1 MLTGIVLTHN
11 EEENI
16 TKCLD
21 SLSFCDQVV
30 VVDDGSTDNTVK
42 IAKKMDATVL
52 EHVWTEDYSAQR
64 NWTLGKVKSS
74 WILFVDADEV
84 ISPKL
89 AQEIQSAIKREGFKG
104 FFLPRVDY
112 LWDRKL
118 KHGDVGGVKLL
129 RLARRGAGQWQGRVH
144 EIWNI
149 EGSLGTLKNP
159 IYHHPHKNL
168 ADFLQRINFYSSIKA
183 QEFFEQGCKTN
194 ILEIVF
200 GPAVRFIYLYLF
212 KLGFLDGTPGFIH
225 AMTMS
230 FYAYLVAGKLWLL
243 YKGIK

>member
-1 MLTGIVLTHN
+1 MLAAIVLTHN

-16 TKCLD
+16 KKCLD
-21 SLSFCDQVV
+21 SLNYCDQIV

-42 IAKKMDATVL
+42 IAEKMGATIL

-64 NWTLGKVKSS
+64 NWTLDQVKSS

-89 AQEIQSAIKREGFKG
+89 AQEIKSAIKRTEFKG
-104 FFLPRVDY
+104 FFLPRIDY
-112 LWDRKL
+112 MWGKKL

-129 RLARRGAGQWQGRVH
+129 RLARRGAGDWQGRVH
-144 EIWNI
+144 ETWNI
-149 EGSLGTLKNP
+149 EGSVATLKNP

-168 ADFLQRINFYSSIKA
+168 ADFLQRVNSYSSIKA
-183 QEFFEQGCKTN
+183 REFYDQGRRTN
-194 ILEIVF
+194 ILEIVL
-200 GPAVRFIYLYLF
+200 GPVTRFINLYIF